1 MFVVHARWSVR
12 ADCLQKD
19 QQQQPPQQQEE
30 EKRQEQEQSDDDDK
44 SQASAWMF
52 RSIRFTL
59 EKKMSC
65 FSYCTF
71 SAHTLFTAC
80 LDCPSLQ
87 TRQPAPRSSGWYS
100 SNSVEAPQ

>member
-30 EKRQEQEQSDDDDK
+30 EKRQEQERDDDDK

-59 EKKMSC
+59 EKKNEL
-65 FSYCTF
+65 
-71 SAHTLFTAC
+71 LFILYILC
-80 LDCPSLQ
+80 SHSLHSLPGLSF
-87 TRQPAPRSSGWYS
+87 TTNKATST
-100 SNSVEAPQ
+100 